1 MPGAAISCKRYLAA
15 LSTLVVLAPVSAYTP
30 LARWGQASTIIG
42 QTLYVHGGK
51 TDPSNMYSYSGAP
64 NTNDLLS
71 LDLSSSFAVSDAPWK
86 YVDGSSVMSSSQGPA
101 VAFHSLTAFD
111 SRTMLMFG
119 GDGGSTIASPS
130 SPDSAWLLDI
140 SNPDTPTWTQ
150 EAESWGAEPTR
161 SIRHAAVGSFGR
173 VWITGGEKADGS
185 NLATGGNYVFQPSV
199 PSFDLLPSDGA
210 PPLLVGHASLLLQ
223 SGMLAVFGGYNP
235 ATDALVDLS
244 TIWLVDTS
252 QSTPVWSSVIAGG
265 IAPAARRDFAYTRL
279 GDGRVF
285 IHGGTDA
292 TMQTIYSDAAV
303 LDITRNPMQWSSIAG
318 FDQAGARRD
327 HMAVGVGSQV
337 LIGFGM
343 YCGFCEGVMRVLM
356 HWRVCVGYGAN
367 GPASASLLLFET
379 DDGTWGSTFVPVP
392 VIVPVP
398 IPAPSSASSP
408 SSPTTAANPSASGTA
423 TNTGSQAPNQSSVHH
438 SGSQPIATQS
448 QSATGAPNV
457 PSPGPVPTASH
468 STRASTIGPSHSS
481 GTVPTASDL
490 PPGSTDGPGA
500 DLKKIAIGAVL
511 AVIALVGLVLCG
523 AYLAIRKRK
532 TPAWKRGDGS
542 ARLIS
547 GEAGNTTLDEGYG
560 TTQEH
565 EKGAP
570 LAGSNWDAYQSPRR
584 QWTLL
589 GLGARQTYGRERFDI
604 LHDEDA
610 REFGEFRDSRGS
622 MMRDASEGSARTG
635 WGGIVNASATSLR
648 SVGAAFG
655 LGRGS
660 RQPSYGSVRPA
671 GDLEKSEKNA
681 SNPFLDA
688 SEQIQPTAGPSMP
701 TVALV
706 APTRPRAVRQE
717 SSSSL
722 REVTYHNPFED
733 STHDLL
739 IPPDTGARGSEGTRT
754 PEENEGLVGAFRQQ
768 DLEDH
773 GHYDDSAF
781 PASAGTYGL
790 AAIGRARS
798 NSDLSPSDHSIGSGN
813 ALGSGSGTAVGSAS
827 SHEYRQATLLS
838 SAPSAPIRRS
848 DSWWSRFSMSSRRDK
863 GAYQEGFNVVRKLSR
878 NSERPSRVETFLD
891 FRDPNPPPTLRMQ
904 PIKETGLTP
913 NTSPE
918 DAFRP
923 PSRSPTANAVATG
936 SHRRSVSS
944 LATMKTADSA
954 ALERMGQLDI
964 IQRVRTASTYHAQ
977 SLSLDTNPESVDEQQ
992 TVGPSTRRPR
1002 LSIVPGSPLQ
1012 SATES
1017 GRSHRFSRAST
1028 PSLSEDHG
1036 TNIAS
1041 PTELTSVG
1049 HSSPTKSVTSPIRA
1063 RRGTG
1068 EVAKRIA
1075 DYERRMTESNLG
1087 GTSPRK
1093 SPVGGGEMNELRSP
1107 ARARV
1112 EYGLAQRPELFI
1124 ANPDGRAS
1132 PSA

>member
-1 MPGAAISCKRYLAA
+1 
-15 LSTLVVLAPVSAYTP
+15 
-30 LARWGQASTIIG
+30 
-42 QTLYVHGGK
+42 
-51 TDPSNMYSYSGAP
+51 MYSYSGAP

-71 LDLSSSFAVSDAPWK
+71 LDLSSSFPVSDPPWN
-86 YVDGSSVMSSSQGPA
+86 YVGGSSVTSSSQGPS

-111 SRTMLMFG
+111 SKTILLFG

-130 SPDSAWLLDI
+130 SPDSAWLLDV
-140 SNPDTPTWTQ
+140 SSPNAPTWTQ
-150 EAESWGAEPTR
+150 EAQDWANEPTR
-161 SIRHAAVGSFGR
+161 SMRHAAVESFGR
-173 VWITGGEKADGS
+173 VWITGGERADGS
-185 NLATGGNYVFQPSV
+185 GLAAGGNYVFQPSV
-199 PSFDLLPSDGA
+199 PSFDLLPSNGA
-210 PPLLVGHASLLLQ
+210 PPPLVGHASLLLR

-235 ATDALVDLS
+235 TTDTLVELS

-252 QSTPVWSSVIAGG
+252 QTTPVWSSVTAGG
-265 IAPAARRDFAYTRL
+265 AIPAARRDFAYTLL
-279 GDGRVF
+279 GDGSVF
-285 IHGGTDA
+285 IHGGADA

-303 LDITRNPMQWSSIAG
+303 LDVTRNPMQWSSIAG
-318 FDQAGARRD
+318 FDEASARRD

-343 YCGFCEGVMRVLM
+343 YCSFCEDVMCLYI
-356 HWRVCVGYGAN
+356 WDYTGYGAN
-367 GPASASLLLFET
+367 GPASASLLLFEM

-392 VIVPVP
+392 VIVTTPSA
-398 IPAPSSASSP
+398 PASSSPPTASSP
-408 SSPTTAANPSASGTA
+408 SSPITA
-423 TNTGSQAPNQSSVHH
+423 TNPAASATATNPGSQSPNQSTVYQ

-448 QSATGAPNV
+448 QSATGTPNS
-457 PSPGPVPTASH
+457 PIPGPAPTASH
-468 STRASTIGPSHSS
+468 FTTRPSHSS
-481 GTVPTASDL
+481 GIIPTSTSSDL
-490 PPGSTDGPGA
+490 PPGSADGPGT

-511 AVIALVGLVLCG
+511 AVVALVGLVLCG
-523 AYLAIRKRK
+523 AYIAVRKRK
-532 TPAWKRGDGS
+532 VPAWKRGDGS

-547 GEAGNTTLDEGYG
+547 GEAGTTMPDEGYG

-589 GLGARQTYGRERFDI
+589 GLGTRQTYDRQRFDI

-610 REFGEFRDSRGS
+610 REFGEFRESRGS
-622 MMRDASEGSARTG
+622 MMREASEGSARSA
-635 WGGIVNASATSLR
+635 WGGIVNASATSIR

-660 RQPSYGSVRPA
+660 RQPSYGSVRPEE
-671 GDLEKSEKNA
+671 DPEKSERNA
-681 SNPFLDA
+681 SNPFLDS
-688 SEQIQPTAGPSMP
+688 SEQSRSVAGPSMP

-722 REVTYHNPFED
+722 REVAYLDPFED
-733 STHDLL
+733 PTHYPLM
-739 IPPDTGARGSEGTRT
+739 PPDAGAGSPDGIHT
-754 PEENEGLVGAFRQQ
+754 PEENQGLVGAFRQH

-773 GHYDDSAF
+773 GRYDENDF
-781 PASAGTYGL
+781 PASVGAYGL

-798 NSDLSPSDHSIGSGN
+798 NSDLSPSDHSAGSGN
-813 ALGSGSGTAVGSAS
+813 VLGSGSGTAVGSAS
-827 SHEYRQATLLS
+827 SHEYRAATLLS
-838 SAPSAPIRRS
+838 SSPSAPIRRS
-848 DSWWSRFSMSSRRDK
+848 DSWWSRFSMSSRRDR

-878 NSERPSRVETFLD
+878 NSERPSRAEAFLD
-891 FRDPNPPPTLRMQ
+891 FRDPNPPPPLRMQ

-913 NTSPE
+913 DMSPE
-918 DAFRP
+918 DPFKI
-923 PSRSPTANAVATG
+923 PSRLSTTNAVATG

-977 SLSLDTNPESVDEQQ
+977 SLSLETNPESVEEDQ

-1017 GRSHRFSRAST
+1017 GHSYRFSRAST

-1049 HSSPTKSVTSPIRA
+1049 HSSPTKSITTPTRT
-1063 RRGTG
+1063 RRTTG
-1068 EVAKRIA
+1068 EVARRIA

-1093 SPVGGGEMNELRSP
+1093 SPVGDGEAKELRSP
-1107 ARARV
+1107 VRARV
-1112 EYGLAQRPELFI
+1112 EYGLAQRAELFI